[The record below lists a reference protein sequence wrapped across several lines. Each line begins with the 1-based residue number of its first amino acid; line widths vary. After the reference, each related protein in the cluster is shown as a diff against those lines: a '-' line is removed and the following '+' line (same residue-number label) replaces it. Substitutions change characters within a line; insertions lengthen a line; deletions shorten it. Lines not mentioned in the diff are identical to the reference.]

1 MLVRRAIMLGVICA
15 IAASGTAAAAP
26 ELSTNLRL
34 SDRREVTAGQRS
46 YAEGFENARWYANGW
61 HITGEMGGVWA
72 PPLKLVDGVWF
83 GLDGQWTGEATRFS
97 SGWGYTRY
105 VLPDTDGVQ
114 LQRIDFAPDANRAV
128 LFGLKMTN
136 PSAART
142 VTVNVDS
149 HSDLLRA
156 YPWGFT
162 TPSAADANAPDS
174 GAYNGRDLVFTDTG
188 QGDWSALVGSN
199 LAPASG
205 VAAASDGNY
214 RGPQSKD
221 TVCAANDG
229 TSPPSACDDG
239 PYGRGTGGEL
249 TYKVAL
255 PANGTRT
262 LWIAVAGSDQ
272 GLSDAQSQL
281 TGALRD
287 PAGELAAKI
296 ASREALGNNTV
307 VSLPGDSLL
316 QDAVT
321 WGKQNLADE
330 TQTASDLQIRWTNQ
344 GTQYPPPLGTVA
356 HARWFAAGFPDY
368 PWIFATDGEYTAF
381 AAVTVGQFTTI
392 EDHLRALKDVSEIL
406 NGSSGIVAHETVSD
420 GSVYY
425 GHNSQTT
432 ANGTTTNDFN
442 TDETVKFPSAVAL
455 VWRWTGDNAFR
466 DEMYNFAR
474 EGMRT
479 IATHYSTP
487 DGWPTGSGNV
497 ERAGMGPVK
506 LDNAVYF
513 IRGLY
518 DLADMARSKHDGRT
532 AAWATHLADRLSSK
546 FEATWWDAP
555 DGQYADSLQ
564 EPGNVKIFQ
573 KYWIGQTP
581 MEAQLTFGTRTVP
594 GLAINSNG
602 NTALAGRENS
612 CYSGERPGNRGLYH
626 NGCGGGADG
635 KGDTEIFSLT
645 TSIQAIGEGNYGRLG
660 PDQQQR
666 YTDASAETMFSEPAT
681 GGTPDEMP
689 GAMPEIF
696 PSTPPQDIYPTPGIP
711 ANIDRC
717 WTCRS
722 SVMQAWGN
730 YGTMWAVVAQQL
742 GVRPFL
748 PDSLLEVV
756 PQVPSGQPSVAGS
769 HIRLGMGSGAVDVFA
784 SHAGSQYTTRM
795 STSGLSLKTVLIG
808 HTLPQGTR
816 PAVVTLDGRT
826 VHNYKVNNTNRG
838 AEVTV
843 RVKGGGVHTLG
854 ITAA

>member
-1 MLVRRAIMLGVICA
+1 MR
-15 IAASGTAAAAP
+15 
-26 ELSTNLRL
+26 
-34 SDRREVTAGQRS
+34 GQR
-46 YAEGFENARWYANGW
+46 R
-61 HITGEMGGVWA
+61 H
-72 PPLKLVDGVWF
+72 
-83 GLDGQWTGEATRFS
+83 
-97 SGWGYTRY
+97 
-105 VLPDTDGVQ
+105 
-114 LQRIDFAPDANRAV
+114 
-128 LFGLKMTN
+128 
-136 PSAART
+136 
-142 VTVNVDS
+142 
-149 HSDLLRA
+149 
-156 YPWGFT
+156 
-162 TPSAADANAPDS
+162 
-174 GAYNGRDLVFTDTG
+174 
-188 QGDWSALVGSN
+188 
-199 LAPASG
+199 LAPK
-205 VAAASDGNY
+205 
-214 RGPQSKD
+214 RG
-221 TVCAANDG
+221 
-229 TSPPSACDDG
+229 DDG
-239 PYGRGTGGEL
+239 PYGRGPAASHVQCRPAGERDAD
-249 TYKVAL
+249 V
-255 PANGTRT
+255 
-262 LWIAVAGSDQ
+262 WVAVAGSDK
-272 GLSDAQSQL
+272 GLADAQSQL
-281 TGALRD
+281 AGALRD

-296 ASREALGNNTV
+296 ASRETLGNNTV

-344 GTQYPPPLGTVA
+344 GTQYLAPLGTVA
-356 HARWFAAGFPDY
+356 HARWFAAGYPDY

-532 AAWATHLADRLSSK
+532 AAWATHLADRLGSK

-555 DGQYADSLQ
+555 YGQYADSLQ

-581 MEAQLTFGTRTVP
+581 MEAQLTFGTRTAP

-666 YTDASAETMFSEPAT
+666 YTDANAETMFSEPAT

-696 PSTPPQDIYPTPGIP
+696 PSTPPQDIYPTRRHPGQHRT
-711 ANIDRC
+711 AAGRAARASCRHGATTGRC
-717 WTCRS
+717 GQSSASSSACGRSCPTACSRS
-722 SVMQAWGN
+722 SRRSRAASRASPARTSASAW
-730 YGTMWAVVAQQL
+730 AAA
-742 GVRPFL
+742 
-748 PDSLLEVV
+748 
-756 PQVPSGQPSVAGS
+756 PSTCSPHMPGATTRRGCPRVGS
-769 HIRLGMGSGAVDVFA
+769 HSGPCSSA
-784 SHAGSQYTTRM
+784 
-795 STSGLSLKTVLIG
+795 
-808 HTLPQGTR
+808 TLCRRAPGR
-816 PAVVTLDGRT
+816 PW
-826 VHNYKVNNTNRG
+826 
-838 AEVTV
+838 
-843 RVKGGGVHTLG
+843 
-854 ITAA
+854 